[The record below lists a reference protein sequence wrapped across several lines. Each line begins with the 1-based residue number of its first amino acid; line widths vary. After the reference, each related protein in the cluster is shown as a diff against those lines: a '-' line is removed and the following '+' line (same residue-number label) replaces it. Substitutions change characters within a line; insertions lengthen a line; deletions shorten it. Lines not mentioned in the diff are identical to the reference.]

1 MTPRARP
8 DDEPRPAFPD
18 TPATPDTAATPDTP
32 AAPGSPDGPDA
43 PAPDTAPGGRSPLPA
58 GASRAA
64 ALALLLVM
72 VLSAVGAFACRS
84 TTAPAGADAPQ
95 EAFSA
100 ARATE
105 ALEPVAGEPRP
116 IGSAAFDAAQ
126 AHLSGELEQLGF
138 AVEIQEVLAGR
149 SDEEEI
155 GAAYSRNLV
164 ATRPGTDP
172 TGTLVLATHLDS
184 VPMAPGASD
193 AGIGIAVILET
204 VRALGPEA
212 LRNDLVVLLVDG
224 EEDGLLGAE
233 GFLRDGAEDLAEPVL
248 VLNHEARGVG
258 GRPMITRMN
267 GPVHPLLEV
276 MPRPEAE
283 SYIEALFAIIPND
296 TDFTVYRQAGW
307 WGMDMAI
314 VDGSWAYHSPEDDL
328 AHLDASTL
336 QHYGDLTLSLS
347 REVGERDLG
356 ALEAEGGATP
366 VLTTTAA
373 GILRLP
379 PAVVAVVGLLAPLA
393 VLAALVVLRSRGG
406 LGIPGTVLGA
416 FGGLLAIVGS
426 VAAGIALWE
435 GARAVAPQ
443 MLSVTVG
450 EPVHA
455 RLFFVA
461 EIAATLAVLAVVWV
475 LARLRLS
482 PAAMAIGAGL
492 PGAVLVAAL
501 AVVAPDL
508 GAWLVL
514 PVAAVSLGGLLALV
528 LPGPSALVV
537 RLLAVAPVGWMIGQQ
552 TSGLMEFG
560 IASANGGLAGTLAIG
575 LLAAAVLLAPGR
587 DPAPERRARSA
598 RPAQL
603 MIPAVLLVLAVAA
616 SGIGIAV
623 TRGSQEPMQTQVFAH
638 VDGADGSTRWE
649 ASGAADWARAMDG
662 STADSRLPGPQV
674 EVVASQGDQLEL
686 AITSARGASR
696 VDITLEETPHGQ
708 GAGLRDV
715 ELDGLAL
722 DGEQARRISVVGLR
736 PEQTIRLEAR
746 VVGRPGE
753 LVVSD
758 SSFDLAE
765 AGGHL
770 EPPEDVS
777 AVRSMVHVRTAVELE
792 G

>member
-1 MTPRARP
+1 MTHRIRP
-8 DDEPRPAFPD
+8 DDEPRPDA
-18 TPATPDTAATPDTP
+18 
-32 AAPGSPDGPDA
+32 PDA
-43 PAPDTAPGGRSPLPA
+43 PGDRGAPARDATPGGRPPPPT

-64 ALALLLVM
+64 ALLLLVVM
-72 VLSAVGAFACRS
+72 VLSAVGAFAARS
-84 TTAPAGADAPQ
+84 TTTPSGADAPR
-95 EAFSA
+95 EVFSA

-126 AHLSGELEQLGF
+126 AHLSSELEQLGF
-138 AVEIQEVLAGR
+138 DVEIQEVLAGR
-149 SDEEEI
+149 SDEEEAR
-155 GAAYSRNLV
+155 AAYNRNLI

-233 GFLRDGAEDLAEPVL
+233 GFLREGAEELAEPVI

-258 GRPMITRMN
+258 GRPVITRMN
-267 GPVHPLLEV
+267 GPLHPLLEV

-283 SYIEALFAIIPND
+283 SFIDALFALIPND
-296 TDFTVYRQAGW
+296 TDFTVYREAGW

-347 REVGERDLG
+347 REIGERDLG
-356 ALEAEGGATP
+356 ALEAEAGSDP
-366 VLTTTAA
+366 VMTTTVA

-379 PAVVAVVGLLAPLA
+379 PAAVTVLGLLAPLS
-393 VLAALVVLRSRGG
+393 VLVALVVLRSRGG
-406 LGIPGTVLGA
+406 LRIPGTLLGA
-416 FGGLLAIVGS
+416 LAGLLAIVGS
-426 VAAGIALWE
+426 VAAGVLLWE
-435 GARAVAPQ
+435 GAQAVAPQ

-455 RLFFVA
+455 RLFFLA
-461 EIAATLAVLAVVWV
+461 EIAVTLAVLAVVWV

-482 PAAMAIGAGL
+482 PGAMTIGAAL
-492 PGAVLVAAL
+492 PGAMLVAAL
-501 AVVAPDL
+501 AVAAPDL

-514 PVAAVSLGGLLALV
+514 PVAAVSLGGLLALI
-528 LPGPSALVV
+528 LPGPFALVV
-537 RLLAVAPVGWMIGQQ
+537 RLLAVAPMGWVIGQQ

-560 IASANGGLAGTLAIG
+560 IASAHGGLAVTLAIG
-575 LLAAAVLLAPGR
+575 LLASAALLAPGR
-587 DPAPERRARSA
+587 EVARVPGARPA

-603 MIPAVLLVLAVAA
+603 MIPAALLVLAVAT

-623 TRGSQEPMQTQVFAH
+623 TRGSEEPVQTRVLAH
-638 VDGADGSTRWE
+638 VDGADGTTRWE
-649 ASGAADWARAMDG
+649 ASGAADWARALDG
-662 STADSRLPGPQV
+662 TTSVSQLPGPEV
-674 EVVASQGDQLEL
+674 EVVAWQGDQLEL
-686 AITSARGASR
+686 VITSARGASR
-696 VDITLEETPHGQ
+696 VDITLEGTPHGQ
-708 GAGLRDV
+708 GTGFSDI
-715 ELDGLAL
+715 ELDGVAL
-722 DGEQARRISVVGLR
+722 EGEQVRSISVVGVR
-736 PEQTIRLEAR
+736 PGQAIRLEAR
-746 VVGRPGE
+746 AAGRPGE
-753 LVVSD
+753 VIVSD

-765 AGGHL
+765 ASGYP
-770 EPPEDVS
+770 EPPADVS
-777 AVRSMVHVRTAVELE
+777 VVRSMVHVRTAVDLE
-792 G
+792 D